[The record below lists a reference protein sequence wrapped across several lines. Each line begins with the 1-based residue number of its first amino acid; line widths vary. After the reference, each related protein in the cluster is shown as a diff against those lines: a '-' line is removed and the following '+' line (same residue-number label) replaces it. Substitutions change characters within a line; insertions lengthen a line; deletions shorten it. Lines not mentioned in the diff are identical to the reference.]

1 MNPLIVNS
9 ENSLQD
15 SLGIIR
21 ELYQRNRY
29 LKITIKIGKS
39 RSEQQNDISHVW
51 YDQLSRELRED
62 NALGWKA
69 YCKLTIGVPI
79 LRAEEE
85 EFRANYDA
93 SVRHL
98 TYEQKL
104 KAMHFIPVTSLM
116 TKAQLSQY
124 LETMQSIFLDHG
136 VKLEFPPDEKL

>member
-1 MNPLIVNS
+1 MNPLVINS
-9 ENSLQD
+9 DSSLQD

-51 YDQLSRELRED
+51 YEQLARELRED

-85 EFRANYDA
+85 EFRTNYDA
-93 SVRHL
+93 SVKHL

-124 LETMQSIFLDHG
+124 LETMQSVFLERG
-136 VKLEFPPDEKL
+136 VKLKFPPDEK